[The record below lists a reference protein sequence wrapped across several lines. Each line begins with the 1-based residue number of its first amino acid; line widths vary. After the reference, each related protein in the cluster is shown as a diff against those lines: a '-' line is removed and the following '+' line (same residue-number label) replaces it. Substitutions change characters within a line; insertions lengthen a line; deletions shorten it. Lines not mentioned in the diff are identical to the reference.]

1 MRSSHQVKEAVIE
14 AYRRLYIGQ
23 DLNKIKQKTVRAKL
37 AHSIAQV
44 CLYSIFYGRSA
55 RLPSVY
61 KVCVFQNLIWL
72 TRGVRGGLKMH
83 ELASLEE
90 LVMELSKTNQI
101 PMSVVE
107 ALWEIFVSVDSTSE
121 DRSGSLLLLNMMAG
135 ADSSI
140 IANNVAS
147 VVSIGLGPRA
157 MEDPLLAKTT
167 AMCLQKLQASRFSPS
182 VLQTVFGKLTALI
195 LRTNDSG
202 GAEGSLAWFPVCEQ
216 VGM

>member
-1 MRSSHQVKEAVIE
+1 MQFSNA
-14 AYRRLYIGQ
+14 
-23 DLNKIKQKTVRAKL
+23 L
-37 AHSIAQV
+37 A
-44 CLYSIFYGRSA
+44 
-55 RLPSVY
+55 
-61 KVCVFQNLIWL
+61 FQNLIWL
-72 TRGVRGGLKMH
+72 TRGVRGGLKLH

-101 PMSVVE
+101 PTCVVE
-107 ALWEIFVSVDSTSE
+107 ALWEIFVSADSSSE

-157 MEDPLLAKTT
+157 MKDPLLARTT
-167 AMCLQKLQASRFSPS
+167 SLCLQKLKSSRFSPS

-195 LRTNDSG
+195 LNTSDSDK
-202 GAEGSLAWFPVCEQ
+202 AEESLAWFPVCEQ
-216 VGM
+216 VCAIRCSNTI